1 MKKKFVFYFLNISIP
16 LALGLGIYLFCYKT
30 TYINT
35 AFTDVFG
42 ISLPYIYYDNAF
54 HRFITSWACDMLWA
68 YSLTFA
74 LYLCF
79 KVFKKPLIITTATS
93 SLFAVTIELLQ
104 INGVINGTFDILDI
118 ISELLAISLAII
130 IIKCFEKQKKDGSV

>member
-1 MKKKFVFYFLNISIP
+1 MKKKIAFYLLNICIP
-16 LALGLGIYLFCYKT
+16 LVIGLGIYLFCYKT

-35 AFTDVFG
+35 AFENAFG
-42 ISLPYIYYDNAF
+42 FPLPYIYFDNAF

-79 KVFKKPLIITTATS
+79 RVFKKPLIITSVTS
-93 SLFAVTIELLQ
+93 SLFAIIIELLQ

-118 ISELLAISLAII
+118 ISELVAIYLAVIM
-130 IIKCFEKQKKDGSV
+130 IKFIEKPKK

>member
-1 MKKKFVFYFLNISIP
+1 MKKNFAFYLLNIGIP
-16 LALGLGIYLFCYKT
+16 LVLGLGIYLFCYKT

-35 AFTDVFG
+35 AFTNIFG
-42 ISLPYIYYDNAF
+42 FSLPYIYFDNAF
-54 HRFITSWACDMLWA
+54 HRFITCWACDILWA

-79 KVFKKPLIITTATS
+79 RVFKKPLIITSVTS
-93 SLFAVTIELLQ
+93 SLFAIIIELLQ

-118 ISELLAISLAII
+118 ISELVAISLAVIM
-130 IIKCFEKQKKDGSV
+130 IKFIEKQKK

>member
-1 MKKKFVFYFLNISIP
+1 MKKKFTFYLLNIGVP
-16 LALGLGIYLFCYKT
+16 LVLGLGIYLFCYKT

-35 AFTDVFG
+35 AFTDIFG

-54 HRFITSWACDMLWA
+54 HRFITCWACDMLWA

-79 KVFKKPLIITTATS
+79 RVFKKPLIITTATS

-104 INGVINGTFDILDI
+104 INGVINGTFDMLDI
-118 ISELLAISLAII
+118 ISELGAII
-130 IIKCFEKQKKDGSV
+130 LALLMIKRFEKLQNKS